1 MPVTTVLVMVLLK
14 LMEALVQFI
23 SLGHGAGGV
32 GKWGRGGGNG
42 DGKGEVEEMIFGWS
56 SVAVLCDYGLT
67 QISALPFFT

>member
-32 GKWGRGGGNG
+32 GKWGRGGGRGGGGGGN
-42 DGKGEVEEMIFGWS
+42 DLWV
-56 SVAVLCDYGLT
+56 VLCRC
-67 QISALPFFT
+67 AL